1 MTKRKIRMVG
11 TNFEQLHL
19 WVKGE
24 SVHARTGSP
33 PPNDWECCPDFSCC
47 KPELQAPEA
56 ERRAFSK
63 ATEYERARYLSKYL
77 AAFVATVD
85 PRARVIGG

>member
-1 MTKRKIRMVG
+1 MTKRKVRMVG
-11 TNFEQLHL
+11 TSSEQLHL

-33 PPNDWECCPDFSCC
+33 PPDNWQCCPDFSCC
-47 KPELQAPEA
+47 KPELKAPVA
-56 ERRAFSK
+56 ERRAFVK
-63 ATEYERARYLSKYL
+63 ATSVDRNRYLVKYL

-85 PRARVIGG
+85 PKARVIGG